1 MKDLLDKLVKKNI
14 PEAKQGTVA
23 SYIPELDKARKD
35 ALGLYIIDVEGNEYY
50 SGDWDTKFTIQ
61 SISKIVT
68 LMLAILD
75 NGEEYV
81 FSKVGMEPTGDP
93 FNSIKKLETSS
104 RRKPYNPLINAGAI
118 AIASMIKG
126 KDVRDRFQ
134 RLLDFFR
141 KISEDET
148 LDVNYKIYCGESE
161 TGNRNR
167 AMGYFLKG
175 DGIIEGNVEDAL
187 DIYFKQCSIE
197 VTAKTLAKIA
207 LFLANNGKL
216 SNGET
221 VITPRIA
228 TIVKTLMVTC
238 GMYTECSFKKT
249 SSCSADSKTICQCK
263 ILSFSCVILLYSDKT
278 RCSFSSLILT
288 SYCVTRCFRSDH
300 CNVNILWWF
309 DASKMNIET
318 MSKH

>member
-14 PEAKQGTVA
+14 AETKMGTVA
-23 SYIPELDKARKD
+23 SYIPELDKAKKD
-35 ALGLYIIDVEGNEYY
+35 ALGLYIIDVNGNEYC

-134 RLLDFFR
+134 RLLEFFR

-238 GMYTECSFKKT
+238 GMYD
-249 SSCSADSKTICQCK
+249 SSGEFAVRAGIPSKSGVGGG
-263 ILSFSCVILLYSDKT
+263 ILSVVPGKMGIGVYGPSLDKKGNSIAGVLLLEDL
-278 RCSFSSLILT
+278 SSELNLT
-288 SYCVTRCFRSDH
+288 IF
-300 CNVNILWWF
+300 
-309 DASKMNIET
+309 
-318 MSKH
+318 

>member
-1 MKDLLDKLVKKNI
+1 MNDLLNRLVKKNI
-14 PEAKQGTVA
+14 SETKLGTVA
-23 SYIPELDKARKD
+23 SYIPELDKAKKD
-35 ALGLYIIDVEGNEYY
+35 ALGIYILDNEGNEYF
-50 SGDWDTKFTIQ
+50 SGDYETKFTIQ
-61 SISKIVT
+61 SISKIVA

-93 FNSIKKLETSS
+93 FNSITKLETS
-104 RRKPYNPLINAGAI
+104 RERKPYNPLINAGAI
-118 AIASMIKG
+118 AVSSMIKG
-126 KDVRDRFQ
+126 KDARDRFG
-134 RLLDFFR
+134 RLLDFFK

-175 DGIIEGNVEDAL
+175 EGIIEGNVEDAL

-197 VTAKTLAKIA
+197 VTAKTLAKIG

-216 SNGET
+216 STGEI
-221 VITPRIA
+221 VITPKIA

-238 GMYTECSFKKT
+238 GMYD
-249 SSCSADSKTICQCK
+249 SSGEFAVRAGIPSKSGVGGG
-263 ILSFSCVILLYSDKT
+263 ILSVVPGKMGIGVYGPSLDKKGNSIAGISLLEDL
-278 RCSFSSLILT
+278 SSELNLT
-288 SYCVTRCFRSDH
+288 IF
-300 CNVNILWWF
+300 
-309 DASKMNIET
+309 
-318 MSKH
+318 